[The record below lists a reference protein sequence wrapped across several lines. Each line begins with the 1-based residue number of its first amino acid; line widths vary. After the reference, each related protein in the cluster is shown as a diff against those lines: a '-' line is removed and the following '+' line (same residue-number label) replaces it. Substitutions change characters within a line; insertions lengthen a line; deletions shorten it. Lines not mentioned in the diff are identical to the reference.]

1 MFKIVVPLNKPKN
14 FVAKD
19 LRSSKYRLRVA
30 KSKKVFDRAA
40 QKSMLR
46 KEFYA

>member
-1 MFKIVVPLNKPKN
+1 MCKLVVPVSKPRN

-30 KSKKVFDRAA
+30 QSKKAFNRAA
-40 QKSMLR
+40 EKSMLR